1 LDDEPLCDEIYH
13 LNFCLITAYS
23 TDAVILY
30 SSYEGGDI
38 EPFDLFRWFV
48 GGSTLEKMETEDGLQ
63 IYSQDL
69 MKWEDKRKETLKN
82 SLKICKQILLFT

>member
-1 LDDEPLCDEIYH
+1 
-13 LNFCLITAYS
+13 
-23 TDAVILY
+23 
-30 SSYEGGDI
+30 
-38 EPFDLFRWFV
+38 V